1 MRLSEIYTK
10 TLSYWRRQNERA
22 QFNRHHE
29 RQGTHGKS
37 AKEVGRDARGN
48 VEGGKGGRMSSQE
61 DSIIDAEIRDEWWE
75 QGEAV
80 MKEMCDEDDE
90 E

>member
-1 MRLSEIYTK
+1 MS
-10 TLSYWRRQNERA
+10 RQA
-22 QFNRHHE
+22 
-29 RQGTHGKS
+29 
-37 AKEVGRDARGN
+37 
-48 VEGGKGGRMSSQE
+48 
-61 DSIIDAEIRDEWWE
+61 DSIIDEEIREGWWE